1 VFAIADVFWV
11 SRLGRDA
18 IAVVS
23 ITESIMTIIY
33 VLAIGLAM
41 AAGAIVARRIGE
53 KETAAAARAAVQVI
67 ALAAIIS
74 VAIGAVLAWFAQD
87 ILRLMGASDE
97 VVAIGGNFTHHARRK
112 RHGFP
117 HLQCDF
123 SLRRTPSSPCAR
135 CGSPTRSTS
144 PLVPVK
150 GSWKQVKV

>member
-97 VVAIGGNFTHHARRK
+97 VVAIGGNFTRIMLGGNATV
-112 RHGFP
+112 FLIFNAIFAAP
-117 HLQCDF
+117 DAIIAM
-123 SLRRTPSSPCAR
+123 RTLWFANAINITLGPC
-135 CGSPTRSTS
+135 
-144 PLVPVK
+144 
-150 GSWKQVKV
+150 